1 MDTKNT
7 TEIDFIGLMARYLDR
22 VNFDPEFFLTLLLE
36 CESTKVK
43 CYSKSKLDWNTWL
56 RMHHSNLKSRT
67 VIWPKLNFLKVLTFL
82 LYVYKMENISQRF
95 DFYLEEKGRFKIFTF
110 NLIQKLKKMKSLLH
124 FNPEPLI
131 RKMNKVL
138 A

>member
-1 MDTKNT
+1 MKLQHANLKVSHFHMFQSRPCVALPPAPHK
-7 TEIDFIGLMARYLDR
+7 IDF
-22 VNFDPEFFLTLLLE
+22 
-36 CESTKVK
+36 
-43 CYSKSKLDWNTWL
+43 
-56 RMHHSNLKSRT
+56 
-67 VIWPKLNFLKVLTFL
+67 KVLTFL

>member
-43 CYSKSKLDWNTWL
+43 RYLTSLKHMRMQHLD
-56 RMHHSNLKSRT
+56 
-67 VIWPKLNFLKVLTFL
+67 FKVSHFHMFPYGSCDAL
-82 LYVYKMENISQRF
+82 
-95 DFYLEEKGRFKIFTF
+95 
-110 NLIQKLKKMKSLLH
+110 SLAP
-124 FNPEPLI
+124 F
-131 RKMNKVL
+131 
-138 A
+138 

>member
-43 CYSKSKLDWNTWL
+43 RYLKYELETHENATL
-56 RMHHSNLKSRT
+56 RFQSVALSY
-67 VIWPKLNFLKVLTFL
+67 VPIWVL
-82 LYVYKMENISQRF
+82 
-95 DFYLEEKGRFKIFTF
+95 
-110 NLIQKLKKMKSLLH
+110 
-124 FNPEPLI
+124 
-131 RKMNKVL
+131 
-138 A
+138 

>member
-36 CESTKVK
+36 CESTK
-43 CYSKSKLDWNTWL
+43 SSQARARLIQMTHFEM
-56 RMHHSNLKSRT
+56 RMHRSG
-67 VIWPKLNFLKVLTFL
+67 
-82 LYVYKMENISQRF
+82 
-95 DFYLEEKGRFKIFTF
+95 LE
-110 NLIQKLKKMKSLLH
+110 
-124 FNPEPLI
+124 PP
-131 RKMNKVL
+131 

>member
-43 CYSKSKLDWNTWL
+43 RY
-56 RMHHSNLKSRT
+56 LKHG
-67 VIWPKLNFLKVLTFL
+67 LN
-82 LYVYKMENISQRF
+82 ENAALQFESVA
-95 DFYLEEKGRFKIFTF
+95 L
-110 NLIQKLKKMKSLLH
+110 
-124 FNPEPLI
+124 
-131 RKMNKVL
+131 
-138 A
+138 